1 MLTARRY
8 SDDDAARWD
17 EFVRAS
23 ARGTALHTRR
33 FLRYHGAR
41 FADRSLVITRGD
53 RWEAVIPA
61 ATDPRHG
68 DAVLS
73 HPGATW
79 GGVITP
85 RVGQTALAE
94 EALRAAQ
101 AQWSGEGARAL
112 TVRAPMAH
120 LAAQPDESD
129 VHALYRLGAQ
139 LVRCDL
145 WSVAHLDRPRRRDDV
160 ASARRGA
167 RLGVTVAPTQRA
179 DDYAAFHA
187 LLTATLRARHDV
199 APTHSLDELLDLR
212 ERLGDAQ
219 SLWLA
224 RLPDGTL
231 GAGAWLLWHRD
242 DIAHTQYLAASE
254 AARESR
260 ALDALLEGVFE
271 GVTPRA
277 RCLSFG
283 TSTEHDGRALNAPLM
298 AFKGKFGGGAALQH
312 FLRWEW

>member
-8 SDDDAARWD
+8 TDDDAAQWD
-17 EFVRAS
+17 AFVGAS
-23 ARGTALHTRR
+23 ARGTLLHTRR

-61 ATDPRHG
+61 ATDPRRA

-85 RVGQTALAE
+85 RIGQTALAE
-94 EALRAAQ
+94 ESLRAAQ
-101 AQWSGEGARAL
+101 ARWSAEGARAL

-120 LAAQPDESD
+120 LSAQPDESD
-129 VHALYRLGAQ
+129 LHALYRLGAQ
-139 LVRCDL
+139 QVRCDL
-145 WSVAHLDRPRRRDDV
+145 WSVAHLDRPRRRDDI

-167 RLGVTVAPTQRA
+167 RLGVTVTQAR
-179 DDYAAFHA
+179 DPGDYAAFHA
-187 LLTATLRARHDV
+187 LLAETLRARHDV
-199 APTHSLDELLDLR
+199 APTHTLDELLDLR
-212 ERLGDAQ
+212 ERLAAAQ

-224 RLPDGTL
+224 RLPDGSL
-231 GAGAWLLWHRD
+231 GAGAWVLWHRD
-242 DIAHTQYLAASE
+242 DVAHTQYLAAS
-254 AARESR
+254 ASAREHR
-260 ALDALLEGVFE
+260 ALDTLLEGVFE
-271 GVTPRA
+271 AVTPSA
-277 RCLSFG
+277 RCVSFG
-283 TSTEHDGRALNAPLM
+283 TSTEHDGRVLNAPLM

>member
-8 SDDDAARWD
+8 TDDDAARWD

-33 FLRYHGAR
+33 FLRYHGDR
-41 FADRSLVITRGD
+41 FTDRSLVLTRGD

-61 ATDPRHG
+61 ATDPRRA

-85 RVGQTALAE
+85 RIAQTALAE

-101 AQWSGEGARAL
+101 AHWSHEGARAL

-120 LAAQPDESD
+120 LTAQPDESD

-139 LVRCDL
+139 QVRCDL
-145 WSVAHLDRPRRRDDV
+145 WSVVHLDRARRRDDI

-167 RLGVTVAPTQRA
+167 RLGVTVTEARDPA
-179 DDYAAFHA
+179 DYAAYHA
-187 LLTATLRARHDV
+187 LLGDTLRARHDV
-199 APTHSLDELLDLR
+199 APTHALDELLDLR

-224 RLPDGTL
+224 RLPDGSL
-231 GAGAWLLWHRD
+231 GAGAWVLWHRD
-242 DIAHTQYLAASE
+242 DVAHTQYLAP
-254 AARESR
+254 ARPRGRTGPSTPCSR
-260 ALDALLEGVFE
+260 ACSTGSLRGRGAS
-271 GVTPRA
+271 PSA
-277 RCLSFG
+277 RPPSATG
-283 TSTEHDGRALNAPLM
+283 ARSTR
-298 AFKGKFGGGAALQH
+298 
-312 FLRWEW
+312 R

>member
-8 SDDDAARWD
+8 TDDDAVRWD

-41 FADRSLVITRGD
+41 FDDRSLVITRGD
-53 RWEAVIPA
+53 RWEAVLPA
-61 ATDPRHG
+61 ATDPRRA

-101 AQWSGEGARAL
+101 EAWAREGTRAL

-120 LAAQPDESD
+120 LTPQPDESD
-129 VHALYRLGAQ
+129 AHALYRLGAQ

-145 WSVAHLDRPRRRDDV
+145 WSVVQLDRPRRRDDI

-167 RLGVTVAPTQRA
+167 RLGVTVATTQHA
-179 DDYAAFHA
+179 DDYADFHA
-187 LLTATLRARHDV
+187 LLSATLRARHDV

-242 DIAHTQYLAASE
+242 DVAHTQYLAASE
-254 AARESR
+254 SARESR
-260 ALDALLEGVFE
+260 ALDTLLEGVFA
-271 GVTPRA
+271 GVAARA

-283 TSTEHDGRALNAPLM
+283 TSTERDGRALNAPLM